1 MDLLANDLSI
11 HGQFHDTAS
20 FRGAF
25 ERLMAIRA
33 VARRFDREVHCHR
46 MLLAAEPMPDV
57 PMQRALQRFS
67 MDERRAAM
75 RWLTHGGPFWDD
87 HRQHGVA
94 DHLECRS
101 DSVTDHAVGEAA
113 YRTLHDMECALV
125 SLAPSD
131 WDFSPVEVAWRR
143 ADEGLDDRT
152 VALAN
157 WRDAAALERRLRDT
171 SPPVRSWGDLRRV
184 STSRFGSLTFAGDC
198 FDPLEGAPF
207 VKSAADRLLVLLD
220 ILDRF
225 ARAFDADGARTPEG
239 YRIYRDHFTGIEDQ
253 GLFSDSSVTEKRRF
267 RRELTFP
274 HPDDPGKFLTC
285 TWHGKVRHPALRLHF
300 SWPIR
305 RGEPVYVVYVGPKIT
320 KR

>member
-11 HGQFHDTAS
+11 HGQFHDTVS
-20 FRGAF
+20 FRDAF
-25 ERLMAIRA
+25 TRLMAIRA

-57 PMQRALQRFS
+57 PMQRALQRFP

-94 DHLECRS
+94 DYLECRG
-101 DSVTDHAVGEAA
+101 DLVTDHAVGEAA

-157 WRDAAALERRLRDT
+157 WRDAAALASVMAAAAAIPRQMNVAASQAPSATNTTGGVTVPPAPTLVS
-171 SPPVRSWGDLRRV
+171 SPSVHQASPQPTRPPAALPNMAMMPRSN
-184 STSRFGSLTFAGDC
+184 
-198 FDPLEGAPF
+198 
-207 VKSAADRLLVLLD
+207 
-220 ILDRF
+220 
-225 ARAFDADGARTPEG
+225 AR
-239 YRIYRDHFTGIEDQ
+239 
-253 GLFSDSSVTEKRRF
+253 
-267 RRELTFP
+267 
-274 HPDDPGKFLTC
+274 
-285 TWHGKVRHPALRLHF
+285 PA
-300 SWPIR
+300 
-305 RGEPVYVVYVGPKIT
+305 
-320 KR
+320 